1 MDTGGA
7 RRTRRFVFFAV
18 VVIFVLT
25 VGSCITLPHDPSEDP
40 DLPVAHVAA
49 SDAPSGS
56 GVEVTTLDCDWTY
69 WSSANGTE
77 THLSVEQVE
86 SYEFSIDEIPSVTAG
101 TDGRVSVSFDQT
113 PAGVTARCWS
123 EKDIEAWNALP
134 RRVPLIGPLVS
145 LVQGATDL
153 PAEEDTSVELTADG
167 TARLRVESGYRY
179 ELVASFDEG
188 WAEYVFTVA

>member
-1 MDTGGA
+1 MGTGGA
-7 RRTRRFVFFAV
+7 RRTRRLVIVAV

-56 GVEVTTLDCDWTY
+56 GIEVTTLDCDWTY
-69 WSSANGTE
+69 WSSANGAE

-86 SYEFSIDEIPSVTAG
+86 SYEFSIDEVPSVAAG
-101 TDGRVSVSFDQT
+101 IDGRVSVSFDQT
-113 PAGVTARCWS
+113 PTGVTARRWS
-123 EKDIEAWNALP
+123 ENDIKSASAIR
-134 RRVPLIGPLVS
+134 RRVPVIGLIDELA
-145 LVQGATDL
+145 QGTTISS
-153 PAEEDTSVELTADG
+153 AEKDVAVELGTDG
-167 TARLRVESGYRY
+167 VAQIAVEPGYRY
-179 ELVASFDEG
+179 ELVANFDEG